1 MSIMKD
7 IQYTMENTSGL
18 SEMIDAAVDMFDP
31 DGSYNDLDEQV
42 YGALD
47 TEDQEEIDDDV
58 GEDEDADVDDFLEK
72 DELDGPP
79 EIMSDAKPLISDD
92 FGGVQIPS
100 DKSGEIDPDV
110 GEECEADIDDCLESL
125 MVLLEGDEGDFEEF
139 DDNDAYV
146 GTDILTGNCDDE
158 FDECDDLQDDD
169 EDLENEDDIDL

>member
-7 IQYTMENTSGL
+7 IQYTMENSSGL

-58 GEDEDADVDDFLEK
+58 GEDEDADVDDFLVK

-139 DDNDAYV
+139 DDNDEYV